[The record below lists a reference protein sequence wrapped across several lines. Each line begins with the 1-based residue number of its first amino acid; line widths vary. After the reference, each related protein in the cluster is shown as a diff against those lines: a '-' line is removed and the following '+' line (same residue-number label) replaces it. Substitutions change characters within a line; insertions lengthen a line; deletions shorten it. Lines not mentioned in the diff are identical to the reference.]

1 MTEAAKKEFEIA
13 KRLSPD
19 YPLPYHNLAMA
30 YFIEGNYQKAIT
42 LDLGALEKKPDYQ
55 EALYQIA
62 KSYGELNQWE
72 NARIYLERL
81 IASAP
86 VSIYLPAY
94 LDLLEAYLQIGDKEK
109 ASELAELMV
118 QLPDTMPQVNY
129 YRGMVF
135 YRLEDFAKAKFYF
148 TRLAGT
154 ALPSTNSLLMLGQI
168 HYLEG
173 DYKEAEAVFRK
184 ALEKQPWSMAVNYN
198 LAIILE
204 MTDRFQEAN
213 VHFERA
219 MVLDAFS
226 LAPRIHLVKLYGH
239 LGESSQRLDL
249 VRRMFGLRPDS
260 EEFAFLKSNEKQ
272 NLLRTLYGYEER
284 FLVENHSPGSLRTR
298 ALIAT
303 MREDYP
309 EAIRLY
315 KKHLENLTDQKEIQR
330 VKKEML
336 RLEGVLHGKEPLLTP
351 A

>member
-1 MTEAAKKEFEIA
+1 
-13 KRLSPD
+13 
-19 YPLPYHNLAMA
+19 
-30 YFIEGNYQKAIT
+30 
-42 LDLGALEKKPDYQ
+42 
-55 EALYQIA
+55 
-62 KSYGELNQWE
+62 
-72 NARIYLERL
+72 
-81 IASAP
+81 
-86 VSIYLPAY
+86 
-94 LDLLEAYLQIGDKEK
+94 
-109 ASELAELMV
+109 
-118 QLPDTMPQVNY
+118 
-129 YRGMVF
+129 
-135 YRLEDFAKAKFYF
+135 
-148 TRLAGT
+148 
-154 ALPSTNSLLMLGQI
+154 
-168 HYLEG
+168 
-173 DYKEAEAVFRK
+173 
-184 ALEKQPWSMAVNYN
+184 
-198 LAIILE
+198 